1 MTEIGGPAKPRKKL
15 GAVAWMA
22 IAFVGLILAQVVSC
36 SVQMARDP
44 KNQPLNI
51 SDADA
56 QQKCEAAVTANTN
69 NSGSVYFNGGVEITR
84 HEKFFLVT
92 GHVSSRQG
100 TQTTEPYECQVIKF
114 DDGSVGAV
122 ETTVDRK
129 GSK

>member
-1 MTEIGGPAKPRKKL
+1 
-15 GAVAWMA
+15 MA

-36 SVQMARDP
+36 SVQMAKDP
-44 KNQPLNI
+44 KNQPLSI
-51 SDADA
+51 SDTDA
-56 QQKCEAAVTANTN
+56 QKRCEAAVTKNTN

-92 GHVSSRQG
+92 GNVSSRQG
-100 TQTTEPYECQVIKF
+100 AQTTTEPFECQVIKF

-122 ETTVDRK
+122 DTTVDRK

>member
-1 MTEIGGPAKPRKKL
+1 M
-15 GAVAWMA
+15 
-22 IAFVGLILAQVVSC
+22 LAQVVSC

-44 KNQPLNI
+44 KNQPLSI
-51 SDADA
+51 SDTDA

-69 NSGSVYFNGGVEITR
+69 NSGSVSFTGGVEVTR
-84 HEKFFLVT
+84 HDKFVLVT
-92 GHVSSRQG
+92 GRVSSRQG
-100 TQTTEPYECQVIKF
+100 TRTTEPYECQVIKF